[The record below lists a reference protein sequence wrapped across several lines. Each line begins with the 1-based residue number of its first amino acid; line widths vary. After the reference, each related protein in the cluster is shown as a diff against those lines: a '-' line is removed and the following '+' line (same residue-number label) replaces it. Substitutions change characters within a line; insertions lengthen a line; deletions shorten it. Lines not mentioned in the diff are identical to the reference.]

1 LGLADLVKYPRM
13 VLTNGYRKK
22 NVSGDDIISVLTFA
36 EEPTKTILEGGFRV
50 LFGVEWTQWDMAS
63 NDIKKKL
70 LNKGM

>member
-1 LGLADLVKYPRM
+1 VKYPRM

-22 NVSGDDIISVLTFA
+22 NVSGDDIISVLKFA

-50 LFGVEWTQWDMAS
+50 LFGVEWTQWDMAG

-70 LNKGM
+70 LNKGV